1 MRRRSWIQVWALA
14 VVLAGCG
21 DSNGTGPDGP
31 DVVGPEQS
39 EFAVLNSISGTL
51 QQFNRIDGEIVPFGR
66 DIQLG
71 ADYKGQAADF
81 IQDLWVTAWDT
92 PEGSKILFGS
102 FSTAEQTMAVFPNN
116 AIADPGKPTVIFDA
130 GGTVGAL
137 IPARALDAVYVTFPG
152 TPMAQVAVEG
162 VGTFVERVI
171 PAGQFLVSVDGNL
184 DDEDGGREPLGP
196 PRIVLHEFIS
206 GSYFDELRLPESI
219 VGVTEAIVLEDKM
232 LLLAGG
238 GVDPLTS
245 APLGDG
251 NLVEIDMT
259 ARAVQD
265 VNSLGGNGISLEA
278 GRDGLVY
285 IVRTKGVDATETD
298 VLTFSFAVRAWV
310 NGPENPIQPRDRDGS
325 NLNCRVAA
333 AFLDGQLLCATYV
346 TAGQGR
352 LVLLSAT
359 GEFIDEAPIGAG
371 TTDILLR
378 PS

>member
-1 MRRRSWIQVWALA
+1 MIQTGALA
-14 VVLAGCG
+14 VLLAGCG
-21 DSNGTGPDGP
+21 GSNGTGPDGP
-31 DVVGPEQS
+31 DVVDPDRS

-51 QQFNRIDGEIVPFGR
+51 QQFNRIDGGIVPFGR

-71 ADYKGQAADF
+71 AGFRGRTADF
-81 IQDLWVTAWDT
+81 IQDLWVTAWDA
-92 PEGSKILFGS
+92 PEGSKVVFGS
-102 FSTAEQTMAVFPNN
+102 FSTDQQTTSVFPNN
-116 AIADPGKPTVIFDA
+116 AIVDPGKPTVVFDA

-137 IPARALDAVYVTFPG
+137 IPARALDAVYVAFPG
-152 TPMAQVAVEG
+152 TPMAQIAAEA

-171 PAGQFLVSVDGNL
+171 PAGQFLISVDGNL

-196 PRIVLHEFIS
+196 PRIVLHEFIN
-206 GSYFDELRLPESI
+206 GSYFDELRLPEGT
-219 VGVTEAIVLEDKM
+219 VGVTEAIVLEDNM

-251 NLVEIDMT
+251 NLVEIDMS
-259 ARAVQD
+259 ARSVQD
-265 VNSLGGNGISLEA
+265 VNTLDGNGISMEA

-285 IVRTKGVDATETD
+285 VVRTKGAEATETD

-333 AFLDGQLLCATYV
+333 GFLDGQILCATYV
-346 TAGQGR
+346 AAGQGR
-352 LVLLSAT
+352 LVLLSSE
-359 GEFIDEAPIGAG
+359 GEFIDEAPVGAG

-378 PS
+378 PN

>member
-1 MRRRSWIQVWALA
+1 MRRRSRIQVGALA
-14 VVLAGCG
+14 VFLAGCG

-31 DVVGPEQS
+31 DGVRPEQS

-71 ADYKGQAADF
+71 ADFKGESADF

-102 FSTAEQTMAVFPNN
+102 FSTDEQTMAVFPNN

-206 GSYFDELRLPESI
+206 GSYFDELRLPEST

-265 VNSLGGNGISLEA
+265 VNALGGNGISMEA